1 MKRYNWK
8 QQNKLAIQKQLLL
21 MHYVIMFRLLNLNV
35 RLFRYKISTALHNL
49 SSILHY

>member
-21 MHYVIMFRLLNLNV
+21 MHYVIIHVPLAKSQRQI
-35 RLFRYKISTALHNL
+35 IS
-49 SSILHY
+49 I